1 MNTRE
6 KILEAALKLFN
17 EKGTETVTVRHIA
30 KEIGISHGNLCYH
43 FPNTDEII
51 FKLYENLVEE
61 LNTGISQLP
70 VKEVDLW
77 LLYRTGRI
85 TFSLLYKYK
94 FLMLD
99 FVGIMRRIEKIRN
112 HYRQLVAFRQMEF
125 RGAMQF
131 LVEGG
136 YLKPEMTEGHYAG
149 VRELNFILGDFWIS
163 RAEIMFEGP
172 EKEKLNYYLSL
183 MFVPVLGSLTEKGL
197 KQYEEIRKE
206 FKGGK

>member
-17 EKGTETVTVRHIA
+17 EKGTETITVRHIA

-61 LNTGISQLP
+61 LSIGISRLP

-77 LLYRTGRI
+77 LLYRTGHL
-85 TFSLLYKYK
+85 TFSLMYKYK

-99 FVGIMRRIEKIRN
+99 FVGIMRRIEKLKN
-112 HYRQLVAFRQMEF
+112 HYRQLVIFRQQEFQRTMEF
-125 RGAMQF
+125 
-131 LVEGG
+131 LIVGG
-136 YLKPEMTEGHYAG
+136 YLKPEVTQGHYAG
-149 VRELNFILGDFWIS
+149 VREINFILGDFWIS
-163 RAEIMFEGP
+163 RAEIIFEGP

-183 MFVPVLGSLTEKGL
+183 MFIPVLGSLTEKGL
-197 KQYEEIRKE
+197 AQYEEIRRKVE
-206 FKGGK
+206 EE